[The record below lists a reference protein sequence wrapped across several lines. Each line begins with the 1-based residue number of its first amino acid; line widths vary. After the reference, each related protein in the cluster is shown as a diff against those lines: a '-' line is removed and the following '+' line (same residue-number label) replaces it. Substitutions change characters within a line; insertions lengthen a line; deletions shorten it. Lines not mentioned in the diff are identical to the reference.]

1 MTEKYSFS
9 KHAEERMKS
18 RGISDSMV
26 MDVIKNPEKVIKE
39 SACMIIFQ
47 KVLKEDQDIY
57 MLRVFVNRCKEPD
70 LIITAYK
77 TTKID
82 KYED

>member
-1 MTEKYSFS
+1 MVEKYSFS
-9 KHAEERMKS
+9 GHAQERMKS

-26 MDVIKNPEKVIKE
+26 LDVIRNPDRVIEE
-39 SACMIIFQ
+39 SSCEIIFQ
-47 KVLKEDQDIY
+47 KVLMEDQNKF

-82 KYED
+82 KYEY